1 MRRALD
7 RTVSSYNKAVSS
19 LETRVLPSARKFRD
33 LGAVTTDEI
42 PQLESVDQQARSLQA
57 PELAGLLNKDE
68 EPVTPVRA
76 IQTEL

>member
-1 MRRALD
+1 
-7 RTVSSYNKAVSS
+7 VSS

-42 PQLESVDQQARSLQA
+42 PQLESVDQQARSIQA
-57 PELAGLLNKDE
+57 PELVNIVRKDE
-68 EPVTPVRA
+68 EPAPPVRA